1 MKIYLLEQDL
11 NNGYDTYDSVVVIA
25 ENENEARKIVV
36 LGFINP
42 LIDKIQ
48 TVNQEAR
55 DIKEGILEEFSQKLK

>member
-1 MKIYLLEQDL
+1 MK
-11 NNGYDTYDSVVVIA
+11 
-25 ENENEARKIVV
+25 KI